1 MRGRR
6 AALRASAAA
15 GARELR
21 TYAYVYVYTYRGA
34 RGQNGLA
41 FGFVSARPWPGR
53 DRPVITPW
61 APSKRG
67 GGATGRGAMHSCE
80 RAAGVSRG
88 VTLTPT
94 LTLALTKCVLECV
107 AAWNARVCSS
117 VCWSACG
124 SVECAAALQ
133 PCTPIYACRRPARAA
148 CGLGA
153 GVFAPPT
160 PKGMYASGSHGR
172 TPADIGLTTGNK
184 KETRGA
190 GAWWGGDAMSKLHDP
205 SPPYQSLS
213 TP

>member
-1 MRGRR
+1 M
-6 AALRASAAA
+6 
-15 GARELR
+15 
-21 TYAYVYVYTYRGA
+21 
-34 RGQNGLA
+34 
-41 FGFVSARPWPGR
+41 
-53 DRPVITPW
+53 
-61 APSKRG
+61 
-67 GGATGRGAMHSCE
+67 
-80 RAAGVSRG
+80 SRG

-184 KETRGA
+184 KERPPAGLGGCKRRLPPSGPQMSLRVTVLRWAPQLQCHFYGSASARVRGA
-190 GAWWGGDAMSKLHDP
+190 CGKCACVLVRGAWRLGIRRKVWSIIEVFPRL
-205 SPPYQSLS
+205 
-213 TP
+213 